1 MSVGFVNELLIEMSV
16 YVYLREMSVT
26 NKDGE
31 KKYYMSKNLN
41 QTPNLNVVCGG
52 EKERKADGQW
62 VCG

>member
-1 MSVGFVNELLIEMSV
+1 MKHVSVNELLIEMSV

-41 QTPNLNVVCGG
+41 QTPNLNVALLSV
-52 EKERKADGQW
+52 W
-62 VCG
+62 W